1 MKKVICEYPIERA
14 GVILPLNAEILT
26 AERVRSQICIYAII
40 DPTETAK
47 KFHKIFIL
55 RTGETIDENQQ
66 EQMKNMTFLNA
77 IIEPG
82 EFFGPLV
89 WHVWVEK

>member
-1 MKKVICEYPIERA
+1 MKKVIYKYPVERE
-14 GVILPLNAEILT
+14 GVMLPLNAEIFS
-26 AERVRSQICIYAII
+26 AEMVRFQICIYAIV

-47 KFHKIFIL
+47 KLHKVFVL
-55 RTGETIDENQQ
+55 GTGNPISENQQ
-66 EQMKNMTFLNA
+66 EQMENMTFLNT